1 MALNCHYQGGFGL
14 SLNFSGP
21 DALICK
27 LEVTIS
33 VVLQGPGGGNVL
45 GGQQDAGIPDSGRC
59 TERSMGSELCGLS
72 ELEGVTFSFG
82 SSLVAL
88 VRLHSY

>member
-1 MALNCHYQGGFGL
+1 MGELDPHLEPAAFHCQGGFGL
-14 SLNFSGP
+14 SLNFSGL

-45 GGQQDAGIPDSGRC
+45 GGQQDADIADRGRC
-59 TERSMGSELCGLS
+59 TERSMGSL
-72 ELEGVTFSFG
+72 
-82 SSLVAL
+82 
-88 VRLHSY
+88 